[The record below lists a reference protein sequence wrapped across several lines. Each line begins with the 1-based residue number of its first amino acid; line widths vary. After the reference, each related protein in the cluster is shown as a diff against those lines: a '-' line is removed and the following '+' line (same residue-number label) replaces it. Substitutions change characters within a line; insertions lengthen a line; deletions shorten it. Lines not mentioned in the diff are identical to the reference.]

1 MPACI
6 HTANVHENSIN
17 SSLKVSPNHG
27 AADYILTRNSTCQPP
42 LEQLYDSCS
51 ACRTLLLML
60 CCTVQNGADHPT
72 GSSAP
77 TAALHDRKPDKG
89 KSPNPSHMQ
98 RMHSASSGISKP
110 SKGAVSKAVNG
121 VKANGAVKYRGVRQ
135 RPWGKFAAEIRDP
148 TKVRYLIGCC
158 CSQPVC
164 LWGGAC
170 MNVMG
175 WRAVVYGAVQS
186 L

>member
-1 MPACI
+1 
-6 HTANVHENSIN
+6 
-17 SSLKVSPNHG
+17 
-27 AADYILTRNSTCQPP
+27 
-42 LEQLYDSCS
+42 
-51 ACRTLLLML
+51 ML
-60 CCTVQNGADHPT
+60 PQNGLDHPT

-89 KSPNPSHMQ
+89 KSPNLSHMQ

-148 TKVRYLIGCC
+148 TKVRHLIALC
-158 CSQPVC
+158 CSQAVGVWVHDPVARALLVFC
-164 LWGGAC
+164 GCPNLANLFFLLEIQDKYHCWIVMTHHVLYCRTISMFCDVTVQCC
-170 MNVMG
+170 M
-175 WRAVVYGAVQS
+175 
-186 L
+186 

>member
-1 MPACI
+1 MQTNCSVPAP
-6 HTANVHENSIN
+6 HPL
-17 SSLKVSPNHG
+17 SLF
-27 AADYILTRNSTCQPP
+27 L
-42 LEQLYDSCS
+42 
-51 ACRTLLLML
+51 
-60 CCTVQNGADHPT
+60 VQNGLDHPT

-148 TKVRYLIGCC
+148 TKVPL
-158 CSQPVC
+158 S
-164 LWGGAC
+164 
-170 MNVMG
+170 
-175 WRAVVYGAVQS
+175 AVQAVCECVTVAQNTCCRP
-186 L
+186 LVLGGFCKH

>member
-1 MPACI
+1 M
-6 HTANVHENSIN
+6 
-17 SSLKVSPNHG
+17 
-27 AADYILTRNSTCQPP
+27 
-42 LEQLYDSCS
+42 
-51 ACRTLLLML
+51 
-60 CCTVQNGADHPT
+60 QNGLDHPT

-77 TAALHDRKPDKG
+77 TAAFHDRKPDKG

-148 TKVRYLIGCC
+148 TKVSL
-158 CSQPVC
+158 SAALTLSVC
-164 LWGGAC
+164 EC
-170 MNVMG
+170 VMFT
-175 WRAVVYGAVQS
+175 
-186 L
+186 

>member
-1 MPACI
+1 MCPA
-6 HTANVHENSIN
+6 AE
-17 SSLKVSPNHG
+17 SLYPSVAIAQDSTRGSECLLPQHQP
-27 AADYILTRNSTCQPP
+27 YISWGLPAP
-42 LEQLYDSCS
+42 QLLILSC
-51 ACRTLLLML
+51 A
-60 CCTVQNGADHPT
+60 VQNGLDHPT

-148 TKVRYLIGCC
+148 TKVPL
-158 CSQPVC
+158 S
-164 LWGGAC
+164 
-170 MNVMG
+170 
-175 WRAVVYGAVQS
+175 AVQS
-186 L
+186 VCLFVSACQTCCRP